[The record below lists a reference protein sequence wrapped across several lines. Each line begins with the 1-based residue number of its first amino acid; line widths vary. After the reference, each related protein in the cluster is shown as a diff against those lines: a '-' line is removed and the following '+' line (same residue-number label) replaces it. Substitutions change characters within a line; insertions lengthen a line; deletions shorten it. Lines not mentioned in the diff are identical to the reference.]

1 MTLDEL
7 LLEWSYRSERGYP
20 SVDNPS
26 DVLLLRQILEQLDLP
41 SNEVINRLKEMPNFL
56 SPGEIRK
63 YKDDPNKSRIS
74 ILIKKIEND
83 EPLELLDGGTIIVAN
98 KDEVINALKAGNI
111 EKAIPLTGTNG
122 ESSTT
127 SKLRKTTEF
136 GGKDAIGGSKRAP
149 KVNTDIKE
157 ELVIV
162 MCNVLGNGG
171 RGRLKPFTK
180 ETYLDNLKI
189 IENTENK
196 YQSTTENGRTD
207 IEEYLNKVK
216 DITGPLSA
224 TFHPLNNPYSIA
236 VKIDKAYP
244 NAKFDRSEILF
255 EKIREECAKIVNLPK
270 DKWNPGDIY
279 IKNSEPKLPT
289 DKDSIVP
296 WNELFVNEWGDTDKP
311 LVSISLKEERFQP
324 GRAKS
329 YLEKFDPEVLKP
341 YDLKKDEKQWDEE
354 KYKSEIA
361 RLRKSVEQLIEDG
374 GTGSPNEV
382 IKQGDGW
389 EGKFPE
395 GIKKLQGTY
404 GAYKLLEFILKTPGA
419 SLLGMFAFGESIPG
433 DPSANPTFFQMVG
446 KNDGTGLKAFKPYK
460 GGSNTDLDEDEPIT
474 IIDKTGNANISVKG
488 KMNVIKDGEIY
499 YTGPVSKTFRGD
511 FGASIGIV

>member
-41 SNEVINRLKEMPNFL
+41 SNEVINRLKEMPNYL

-149 KVNTDIKE
+149 KVNTNIKE

-162 MCNVLGNGG
+162 MCNVLSSGG
-171 RGRLKPFTK
+171 DLKPFTR

-196 YQSTTENGRTD
+196 YQSTTEKFRKQIG
-207 IEEYLNKVK
+207 EYLDIVK
-216 DITGPLSA
+216 NITNPLSA
-224 TFHPLNNPYSIA
+224 TFNPLNNPYSIA
-236 VKIDKAYP
+236 VEIIKAYP
-244 NAKFDRSEILF
+244 NPKFNRGKLFNEI
-255 EKIREECAKIVNLPK
+255 RTECSKIVNLK
-270 DKWNPGDIY
+270 DDKWNPGDIY
-279 IKNSEPKLPT
+279 LVNSEPTLPI

-296 WNELFVNEWGDTDKP
+296 WNSLFVNKWGSTDAP
-311 LVSISLKEERFQP
+311 LVSISLKEQEYQP

-341 YDLKKDEKQWDEE
+341 YDLNKEEKQWDEE

-382 IKQGDGW
+382 VKQGDGW

-419 SLLGMFAFGESIPG
+419 SVLGMFAFGESIPG

-446 KNDGTGLKAFKPYK
+446 TNKGTGLKAFNPYK
-460 GGSNTDLDEDEPIT
+460 GGSNTDLSEGEPIT
-474 IIDKTGNANISVKG
+474 IIDNTGNANISIKG
-488 KMNVIKDGEIY
+488 EMNVIKDGEIY
-499 YTGPVSKTFRGD
+499 RTKIVSKTFRGD

>member
-7 LLEWSYRSERGYP
+7 LLEWSYRSEKGYP

-26 DVLLLRQILEQLDLP
+26 DVLLLGQILEQLDLP
-41 SNEVINRLKEMPNFL
+41 SNEIINRLKEMPNFL

-162 MCNVLGNGG
+162 MCNVLSNGG
-171 RGRLKPFTK
+171 NLKPFTR
-180 ETYLDNLKI
+180 ETYLNNLKI

-196 YQSTTENGRTD
+196 YQSTTEKFRTQ
-207 IEEYLNKVK
+207 IEEYL
-216 DITGPLSA
+216 DIIKNITNPLSA
-224 TFHPLNNPYSIA
+224 TFNPLNNPYSIA
-236 VKIDKAYP
+236 VEIIKAYP
-244 NAKFDRSEILF
+244 NPKFNRGELF
-255 EKIREECAKIVNLPK
+255 KKIRIECSKIVNLSD

-279 IKNSEPKLPT
+279 LVNSEPTLPT

-296 WNELFVNEWGDTDKP
+296 WNSLFVNEWGSTDAP
-311 LVSISLKEERFQP
+311 LVSISLKEQEYQP

-382 IKQGDGW
+382 VKQGDGW

-419 SLLGMFAFGESIPG
+419 SVLGMFAFGESIPG

-446 KNDGTGLKAFKPYK
+446 TNNGTGLADFNPYK
-460 GGSNTDLDEDEPIT
+460 GGSNTDLSEDEPIT

-499 YTGPVSKTFRGD
+499 RTKIVSKTFRGD

>member
-7 LLEWSYRSERGYP
+7 LLEWSYRSEKGYP

-26 DVLLLRQILEQLDLP
+26 DVLLLGQILEQLDLP
-41 SNEVINRLKEMPNFL
+41 SNEIINRLKEMPNFL

-136 GGKDAIGGSKRAP
+136 GGKDAIGGSERAP

-162 MCNVLGNGG
+162 MCNVLSNGG
-171 RGRLKPFTK
+171 NLKPFTR
-180 ETYLDNLKI
+180 ETYLNNLKI

-196 YQSTTENGRTD
+196 YQSTTEKFRTQ
-207 IEEYLNKVK
+207 IEEYL
-216 DITGPLSA
+216 DIIKNITNPLSA
-224 TFHPLNNPYSIA
+224 TFNPLNNPYSIA
-236 VKIDKAYP
+236 VEIIKAYP
-244 NAKFDRSEILF
+244 NPKFNRGELF
-255 EKIREECAKIVNLPK
+255 KKIRIECSKIVNLSD

-279 IKNSEPKLPT
+279 LVNSEPTLPT

-296 WNELFVNEWGDTDKP
+296 WNSLFVNEWGSTDAP
-311 LVSISLKEERFQP
+311 LVSISLKEQEYQP

-382 IKQGDGW
+382 VKQGDGW

-419 SLLGMFAFGESIPG
+419 SVLGMFAFGESIPG

-446 KNDGTGLKAFKPYK
+446 TNNGTGLADFNPYK
-460 GGSNTDLDEDEPIT
+460 GGSNTDLSEDEPIT

-499 YTGPVSKTFRGD
+499 RTKIVSKTFRGD

>member
-7 LLEWSYRSERGYP
+7 LLEWSYRSEKGYP

-26 DVLLLRQILEQLDLP
+26 DVLLLGQILEQLDLP
-41 SNEVINRLKEMPNFL
+41 SNEIINRLKEMPNFL

-136 GGKDAIGGSKRAP
+136 GGKDAIGGSERAP

-162 MCNVLGNGG
+162 MCNVLSNGG
-171 RGRLKPFTK
+171 NLKPFTR
-180 ETYLDNLKI
+180 ETYLNNLKI

-196 YQSTTENGRTD
+196 YQSTTEKFRTQ
-207 IEEYLNKVK
+207 IEEYL
-216 DITGPLSA
+216 DIIKNITNPLSA
-224 TFHPLNNPYSIA
+224 TFNPLNNPYSIA
-236 VKIDKAYP
+236 VEIIKAYP
-244 NAKFDRSEILF
+244 NPKFNRGELF
-255 EKIREECAKIVNLPK
+255 KKIRIECSKIVNLSD

-279 IKNSEPKLPT
+279 LVNSEPTLPT

-296 WNELFVNEWGDTDKP
+296 WNSLFVNEWGSTDAP
-311 LVSISLKEERFQP
+311 LVSISLKEQEYQP

-382 IKQGDGW
+382 VKQGDGW

-419 SLLGMFAFGESIPG
+419 SVLGMFAFGESIPG

-446 KNDGTGLKAFKPYK
+446 TNNGTELKAFKPYK

-499 YTGPVSKTFRGD
+499 YTEPVSKTFRGD

>member
-26 DVLLLRQILEQLDLP
+26 DVLLLGQILEQLDLP
-41 SNEVINRLKEMPNFL
+41 SNEIINRLKEMPNFL

-162 MCNVLGNGG
+162 MCNVLSNGG
-171 RGRLKPFTK
+171 NLKPFTR
-180 ETYLDNLKI
+180 ETYLNNLKI
-189 IENTENK
+189 IKNTENK
-196 YQSTTENGRTD
+196 YQSTTEKFRTQ
-207 IEEYLNKVK
+207 IEEYL
-216 DITGPLSA
+216 DIIKNITNPLSA
-224 TFHPLNNPYSIA
+224 TFNPLNNPYSIA
-236 VKIDKAYP
+236 VEIIKAYP
-244 NAKFDRSEILF
+244 NPKFNRGELF
-255 EKIREECAKIVNLPK
+255 NKIRIECSKIVNLPD

-279 IKNSEPKLPT
+279 LVNSEPTLPI
-289 DKDSIVP
+289 DRDSIVP
-296 WNELFVNEWGDTDKP
+296 WNSLFVNKWGSTDAP
-311 LVSISLKEERFQP
+311 LVSISLKEQEYQP

-382 IKQGDGW
+382 VKQGDGW

-419 SLLGMFAFGESIPG
+419 SVLGMFAFGESIPG

-446 KNDGTGLKAFKPYK
+446 TNNGTGLADFNPYK
-460 GGSNTDLDEDEPIT
+460 GGSNTDLSEDEPIT

-499 YTGPVSKTFRGD
+499 RTKIVSKTFRGD

>member
-7 LLEWSYRSERGYP
+7 LLEWSYRSEKGYP

-26 DVLLLRQILEQLDLP
+26 DVLLLGQILEQLDLP
-41 SNEVINRLKEMPNFL
+41 SNEIINRLKEMPNFL

-162 MCNVLGNGG
+162 MCNVLSNGG
-171 RGRLKPFTK
+171 NLKPFTR
-180 ETYLDNLKI
+180 ETYLNNLKI
-189 IENTENK
+189 IKNTENK
-196 YQSTTENGRTD
+196 YQSTTEKFRTQ
-207 IEEYLNKVK
+207 IEEYL
-216 DITGPLSA
+216 DIIKNITNPLSA
-224 TFHPLNNPYSIA
+224 TFNPLNNPYSIA
-236 VKIDKAYP
+236 VEIIKAYP
-244 NAKFDRSEILF
+244 NPKFNRGELF
-255 EKIREECAKIVNLPK
+255 KKIRIECSKIVNLSD

-279 IKNSEPKLPT
+279 LVNSEPTLPT

-296 WNELFVNEWGDTDKP
+296 WNSLFVNEWGSTDAP
-311 LVSISLKEERFQP
+311 LVSISLKEQEYQP

-382 IKQGDGW
+382 VKQGDGW

-419 SLLGMFAFGESIPG
+419 SVLGMFAFGESIPG

-446 KNDGTGLKAFKPYK
+446 TNNGTGLADFNPYK
-460 GGSNTDLDEDEPIT
+460 GGSNTDLSEDEPIT

-499 YTGPVSKTFRGD
+499 RTKIVSKTFRGD

>member
-26 DVLLLRQILEQLDLP
+26 DVLLLGQILEQLDLP
-41 SNEVINRLKEMPNFL
+41 SNEIINRLKEMPNFL

-162 MCNVLGNGG
+162 MCNVLSNGG
-171 RGRLKPFTK
+171 NLKPFTR
-180 ETYLDNLKI
+180 ETYLNNLKI
-189 IENTENK
+189 IKNTENK
-196 YQSTTENGRTD
+196 YQSTTEKFRTQ
-207 IEEYLNKVK
+207 IEEYL
-216 DITGPLSA
+216 DIIKNITNPLSA
-224 TFHPLNNPYSIA
+224 TFNPLNNPYSIA
-236 VKIDKAYP
+236 VEIIKAYP
-244 NAKFDRSEILF
+244 NPKFNRGELF
-255 EKIREECAKIVNLPK
+255 KKIRIECSKIVNLSD

-279 IKNSEPKLPT
+279 LVNSEPTLPT

-296 WNELFVNEWGDTDKP
+296 WNSLFVNEWGSTDAP
-311 LVSISLKEERFQP
+311 LVSISLKEQEYQP

-382 IKQGDGW
+382 VKQGDGW

-419 SLLGMFAFGESIPG
+419 SVLGMFAFGESIPG

-446 KNDGTGLKAFKPYK
+446 TNNGTGLADFNPYK
-460 GGSNTDLDEDEPIT
+460 GGSNTDLSEDEPIT

-499 YTGPVSKTFRGD
+499 RTKIVSKTFRGD

>member
-7 LLEWSYRSERGYP
+7 LLEWSYRSEKGYP

-26 DVLLLRQILEQLDLP
+26 DVLLLGQILEQLDLP
-41 SNEVINRLKEMPNFL
+41 SNEIINRLKEMPNFL

-136 GGKDAIGGSKRAP
+136 GGKDAIGGSERAP

-162 MCNVLGNGG
+162 MCNVLSNGG
-171 RGRLKPFTK
+171 NLKPFTR
-180 ETYLDNLKI
+180 ETYLNNLKI
-189 IENTENK
+189 IKNTENK
-196 YQSTTENGRTD
+196 YQSTTEKFRTQ
-207 IEEYLNKVK
+207 IEEYL
-216 DITGPLSA
+216 DIIKNITNPLSA
-224 TFHPLNNPYSIA
+224 TFNPLNNPYSIA
-236 VKIDKAYP
+236 VEIIKAYP
-244 NAKFDRSEILF
+244 NPKFNRGELF
-255 EKIREECAKIVNLPK
+255 KKIRIECSKIVNLSD

-279 IKNSEPKLPT
+279 LVNSEPTLPT

-296 WNELFVNEWGDTDKP
+296 WNSLFVNEWGSTDAP
-311 LVSISLKEERFQP
+311 LVSISLKEQEYQP

-382 IKQGDGW
+382 VKQGDGW

-419 SLLGMFAFGESIPG
+419 SVLGMFAFGESIPG

-446 KNDGTGLKAFKPYK
+446 TNNGTGLADFNPYK
-460 GGSNTDLDEDEPIT
+460 GGSNTDLSEDEPIT

-499 YTGPVSKTFRGD
+499 RTKIVSKTFRGD

>member
-7 LLEWSYRSERGYP
+7 LLEWSYRSEKGYP
-20 SVDNPS
+20 SVDSPS

-41 SNEVINRLKEMPNFL
+41 SNEVINRLKEMPNYL

-74 ILIKKIEND
+74 ILIKKIENN

-149 KVNTDIKE
+149 KVNTNIKE

-162 MCNVLGNGG
+162 MCNVLSSGG
-171 RGRLKPFTK
+171 DLKPFTR

-196 YQSTTENGRTD
+196 YQSTTEKFRKQIG
-207 IEEYLNKVK
+207 EYLDIVK
-216 DITGPLSA
+216 NITNPLSA
-224 TFHPLNNPYSIA
+224 TFNPLNNPYSIA
-236 VKIDKAYP
+236 VRIIEAYP
-244 NAKFDRSEILF
+244 NPKFNRGELF
-255 EKIREECAKIVNLPK
+255 NKIRVECSKIVNLPD

-279 IKNSEPKLPT
+279 LVNSEPTLPT

-296 WNELFVNEWGDTDKP
+296 WNELFVNEWGSTDAP
-311 LVSISLKEERFQP
+311 LVSISLKEQEYQP

-341 YDLKKDEKQWDEE
+341 YDLNKEEKQWDEE

-374 GTGSPNEV
+374 GAGSPNEV
-382 IKQGDGW
+382 VKQGDGW

-419 SLLGMFAFGESIPG
+419 SVLGMFAFGESIPG

-446 KNDGTGLKAFKPYK
+446 TNKGTGLKAFNPYK
-460 GGSNTDLDEDEPIT
+460 GGSNTDLSEGEPIT
-474 IIDKTGNANISVKG
+474 IIDNTGNANISVKG
-488 KMNVIKDGEIY
+488 EMNVIKDGEIY
-499 YTGPVSKTFRGD
+499 RTTPVSKTFRGD

>member
-26 DVLLLRQILEQLDLP
+26 DVLLLSQILEQLDLP
-41 SNEVINRLKEMPNFL
+41 SNEVINRLKEMPSNL
-56 SPGEIRK
+56 TKKELEK
-63 YKDDPNKSRIS
+63 YDDRIPT
-74 ILIKKIEND
+74 LIKKIEND
-83 EPLELLDGGTIIVAN
+83 EELALIKDPRTFIVTDKENAI
-98 KDEVINALKAGNI
+98 KDLQSELPKLGVT
-111 EKAIPLTGTNG
+111 LTGYYKDKP
-122 ESSTT
+122 EEITT
-127 SKLRKTTEF
+127 IKTGKLRKTTEF
-136 GGKDAIGGSKRAP
+136 GGKDAIGGSERAP

-162 MCNVLGNGG
+162 MCNILSSGG
-171 RGRLKPFTK
+171 DLKPFTR

-189 IENTENK
+189 IENTKNK
-196 YQSTTENGRTD
+196 YQSTTEKFRNQ
-207 IEEYLNKVK
+207 IEEYLDIIK
-216 DITGPLSA
+216 DITNPLST
-224 TFHPLNNPYSIA
+224 TFNPLNNPYSIA
-236 VKIDKAYP
+236 VEIIKAYP
-244 NAKFDRSEILF
+244 NPKFNRGETF
-255 EKIREECAKIVNLPK
+255 NKIRIECSKIVNLPD

-279 IKNSEPKLPT
+279 LVNSEPTLPT

-296 WNELFVNEWGDTDKP
+296 WNSLFVNEWGSTDAP

-419 SLLGMFAFGESIPG
+419 SILGMFAFGESIPG
-433 DPSANPTFFQMVG
+433 DPSANPTFFQIVG
-446 KNDGTGLKAFKPYK
+446 KNDGIGLKAFNPYK
-460 GGSNTDLDEDEPIT
+460 GGSNTDLDEDKPIT
-474 IIDKTGNANISVKG
+474 IIDKTGNANITIAG
-488 KMNVIKDGEIY
+488 KMNIIKDGEVY
-499 YTGPVSKTFRGD
+499 QTKDVSKTFRGD

>member
-26 DVLLLRQILEQLDLP
+26 DVLLLGQILEQLDLP
-41 SNEVINRLKEMPNFL
+41 SNEVINRLKEMPSNL
-56 SPGEIRK
+56 TKKELEK
-63 YKDDPNKSRIS
+63 YDGRIPT
-74 ILIKKIEND
+74 LIKKIQND
-83 EPLELLDGGTIIVAN
+83 EELTLN
-98 KDEVINALKAGNI
+98 KDPRTFIVTDKENAIKDLQS
-111 EKAIPLTGTNG
+111 EIPSLGVTLTGYYNDKPD
-122 ESSTT
+122 EITT
-127 SKLRKTTEF
+127 IKTGNLRKTTEF

-162 MCNVLGNGG
+162 MCNVLGNEGD
-171 RGRLKPFTK
+171 LKPFTR

-196 YQSTTENGRTD
+196 YQSTTENGKKD
-207 IEEYLNKVK
+207 IKEYLDRVK
-216 DITGPLSA
+216 DITNPLSA

-236 VKIDKAYP
+236 VKIHNKYP
-244 NAKFDRSEILF
+244 NAKFDRSETLF

-296 WNELFVNEWGDTDKP
+296 WNELFVNNWGDTDKP

-419 SLLGMFAFGESIPG
+419 SVLGMFAFGESIPG
-433 DPSANPTFFQMVG
+433 DPSANPTFFQIVG
-446 KNDGTGLKAFKPYK
+446 KNDGIGLKAFNPYK
-460 GGSNTDLDEDEPIT
+460 GGSNTDLDEDKPIT

-488 KMNVIKDGEIY
+488 EMNIIKDGEVY
-499 YTGPVSKTFRGD
+499 QTKPVSKTFRGD

>member
-26 DVLLLRQILEQLDLP
+26 DVLLLGQILEQLDLP
-41 SNEVINRLKEMPNFL
+41 SNEIINRLKEMPNFL

-136 GGKDAIGGSKRAP
+136 GGKDAIGGSERAP

-162 MCNVLGNGG
+162 MCNVLSNGG
-171 RGRLKPFTK
+171 NLKPFTR
-180 ETYLDNLKI
+180 ETYLNNLKI
-189 IENTENK
+189 IKNTENK
-196 YQSTTENGRTD
+196 YQSTTEKFRTQ
-207 IEEYLNKVK
+207 IEEYL
-216 DITGPLSA
+216 DIIKNITNPLSA
-224 TFHPLNNPYSIA
+224 TFNPLNNPYSIA
-236 VKIDKAYP
+236 VEIIKAYP
-244 NAKFDRSEILF
+244 NPKFNRGELF
-255 EKIREECAKIVNLPK
+255 KKIRIECSKIVNLSD

-279 IKNSEPKLPT
+279 LVNSEPTLPT

-296 WNELFVNEWGDTDKP
+296 WNSLFVNEWGSTDAP
-311 LVSISLKEERFQP
+311 LVSISLKEQEYQP

-382 IKQGDGW
+382 VKQGDGW

-419 SLLGMFAFGESIPG
+419 SVLGMFAFGESIPG

-446 KNDGTGLKAFKPYK
+446 TNNGTGLADFNPYK
-460 GGSNTDLDEDEPIT
+460 GGSNTDLSEDEPIT

-499 YTGPVSKTFRGD
+499 RTKIVSKTFRGD

>member
-7 LLEWSYRSERGYP
+7 LLEWSYRSEKGYP

-26 DVLLLRQILEQLDLP
+26 DVLLLGQILEQLDLP
-41 SNEVINRLKEMPNFL
+41 SNEIINRLKEMPNFL

-74 ILIKKIEND
+74 VLIRKIEND

-136 GGKDAIGGSKRAP
+136 GGKDAIGGSERAP

-162 MCNVLGNGG
+162 MCNVLSNGG
-171 RGRLKPFTK
+171 NLKPFTR
-180 ETYLDNLKI
+180 ETYLNNLKI

-196 YQSTTENGRTD
+196 YQSTTEKFRTQ
-207 IEEYLNKVK
+207 IEEYL
-216 DITGPLSA
+216 DIIKNITNPLSA
-224 TFHPLNNPYSIA
+224 TFNPLNNPYSIA
-236 VKIDKAYP
+236 VEIIKAYP
-244 NAKFDRSEILF
+244 NPKFNRGELF
-255 EKIREECAKIVNLPK
+255 KKIRIECSKIVNLSD

-279 IKNSEPKLPT
+279 LVNSEPTLPT

-296 WNELFVNEWGDTDKP
+296 WNSLFVNEWGSTDAP
-311 LVSISLKEERFQP
+311 LVSISLKEQEYQP

-382 IKQGDGW
+382 VKQGDGW

-419 SLLGMFAFGESIPG
+419 SVLGMFAFGESIPG

-446 KNDGTGLKAFKPYK
+446 TNNGTGLADFNPYK
-460 GGSNTDLDEDEPIT
+460 GGSNTDLSEDEPIT

-499 YTGPVSKTFRGD
+499 RTKIVSKTFRGD

>member
-7 LLEWSYRSERGYP
+7 LLEWSYRSEKGYP
-20 SVDNPS
+20 SVDSPS

-41 SNEVINRLKEMPNFL
+41 SNEVINRLKEMPNYL

-149 KVNTDIKE
+149 KVNTNIKE

-162 MCNVLGNGG
+162 MCNVLSSGG
-171 RGRLKPFTK
+171 DLKPFTR

-196 YQSTTENGRTD
+196 YQSTTEKFRKQIG
-207 IEEYLNKVK
+207 EYLDIVK
-216 DITGPLSA
+216 NITNPLSA
-224 TFHPLNNPYSIA
+224 TFNPLNNPYSIA
-236 VKIDKAYP
+236 VRIIEAYP
-244 NAKFDRSEILF
+244 NPKFNRGELF
-255 EKIREECAKIVNLPK
+255 NKIRVECSKIVNLPD

-279 IKNSEPKLPT
+279 LVNSEPTLPT

-296 WNELFVNEWGDTDKP
+296 WNELFVNEWGSTDAP
-311 LVSISLKEERFQP
+311 LVSISLKEQEYQP

-341 YDLKKDEKQWDEE
+341 YDLNKEEKQWDEE

-374 GTGSPNEV
+374 GAGSPNEV
-382 IKQGDGW
+382 VKQGDGW

-419 SLLGMFAFGESIPG
+419 SVLGMFAFGESIPG

-446 KNDGTGLKAFKPYK
+446 TNKGTGLKAFNPYK
-460 GGSNTDLDEDEPIT
+460 GGSNTDLSEGEPIT
-474 IIDKTGNANISVKG
+474 IIDNTGNANISIKG
-488 KMNVIKDGEIY
+488 EMNVIKDGEIY
-499 YTGPVSKTFRGD
+499 RTKIVSKTFRGD

>member
-7 LLEWSYRSERGYP
+7 LLEWSYRSEKGYP

-26 DVLLLRQILEQLDLP
+26 DVLLLGQILEQLDLP
-41 SNEVINRLKEMPNFL
+41 SNEIINRLKEMPNFL

-136 GGKDAIGGSKRAP
+136 GGKDAIGGSERAP

-162 MCNVLGNGG
+162 MCNVLSNGG
-171 RGRLKPFTK
+171 NLKPFTR
-180 ETYLDNLKI
+180 ETYLNNLKI

-196 YQSTTENGRTD
+196 YQSTTEKFRTQ
-207 IEEYLNKVK
+207 IEEYL
-216 DITGPLSA
+216 DIIKNITNPLSA
-224 TFHPLNNPYSIA
+224 TFNPLNNPYSIA
-236 VKIDKAYP
+236 VEIIKAYP
-244 NAKFDRSEILF
+244 NPKFNRGELF
-255 EKIREECAKIVNLPK
+255 KKIRIECSKIVNLPD

-279 IKNSEPKLPT
+279 LVNSEPTLPT

-296 WNELFVNEWGDTDKP
+296 WNSLFVNEWGSTDAP
-311 LVSISLKEERFQP
+311 LVSISLKEQEYQP

-382 IKQGDGW
+382 VKQGDGW

-419 SLLGMFAFGESIPG
+419 SVLGMFAFGESIPG

-446 KNDGTGLKAFKPYK
+446 TNKGTGLKAFNPYK
-460 GGSNTDLDEDEPIT
+460 GGSNTDLSEDEPIT

-499 YTGPVSKTFRGD
+499 RTKIVSKTFRGD

>member
-7 LLEWSYRSERGYP
+7 LLEWSYRSEKGYP

-26 DVLLLRQILEQLDLP
+26 DVLLLGQILEQLDLP
-41 SNEVINRLKEMPNFL
+41 SNEIINRLKEMPNFL

-136 GGKDAIGGSKRAP
+136 GGKDAIGGSERAP

-162 MCNVLGNGG
+162 MCNVLSNGG
-171 RGRLKPFTK
+171 NLKPFTR
-180 ETYLDNLKI
+180 ETYLNNLKI

-196 YQSTTENGRTD
+196 YQSTTEKFRD
-207 IEEYLNKVK
+207 QIEEYL
-216 DITGPLSA
+216 DIIKNITNPLSA
-224 TFHPLNNPYSIA
+224 TFNPLNNPYSIA
-236 VKIDKAYP
+236 VEIIKAYP
-244 NAKFDRSEILF
+244 NPKFNRGELF
-255 EKIREECAKIVNLPK
+255 KKIRIECSKIVNLSD

-279 IKNSEPKLPT
+279 LVNSEPTLPT

-296 WNELFVNEWGDTDKP
+296 WNSLFVNEWGSTDAP
-311 LVSISLKEERFQP
+311 LVSISLKEQEYQP

-382 IKQGDGW
+382 VKQGDGW

-419 SLLGMFAFGESIPG
+419 SVLGMFAFGESIPG

-446 KNDGTGLKAFKPYK
+446 TNNGTGLADFNPYK
-460 GGSNTDLDEDEPIT
+460 GGSNTDLSEDEPIT

-499 YTGPVSKTFRGD
+499 RTKIVSKTFRGD

>member
-7 LLEWSYRSERGYP
+7 LLEWSYRSEKGYP
-20 SVDNPS
+20 SVDSPS

-41 SNEVINRLKEMPNFL
+41 SNEVINRLKEMPNYL

-149 KVNTDIKE
+149 KVNTNIKE

-162 MCNVLGNGG
+162 MCNVLSSGG
-171 RGRLKPFTK
+171 DLKPFTR

-196 YQSTTENGRTD
+196 YQSTTEKFRKQIG
-207 IEEYLNKVK
+207 EYLDIVK
-216 DITGPLSA
+216 NITNPLSA
-224 TFHPLNNPYSIA
+224 TFNPLNNPYSIA
-236 VKIDKAYP
+236 VRIIEAYP
-244 NAKFDRSEILF
+244 NPKFNRGELF
-255 EKIREECAKIVNLPK
+255 NKIRVECSKIVNLPD

-279 IKNSEPKLPT
+279 LVNSEPTLPT

-296 WNELFVNEWGDTDKP
+296 WNELFVNEWGSTDAP
-311 LVSISLKEERFQP
+311 LVSISLKEQEYQP

-341 YDLKKDEKQWDEE
+341 YDLNKEEKQWDEE

-382 IKQGDGW
+382 VKQGDGW

-419 SLLGMFAFGESIPG
+419 SVLGMFAFGESIPG

-446 KNDGTGLKAFKPYK
+446 KNDGTGLKDFKPYK
-460 GGSNTDLDEDEPIT
+460 GGSNTDLSEDKPIT
-474 IIDKTGNANISVKG
+474 IIDNTGNANISVKG
-488 KMNVIKDGEIY
+488 EMNVIKDGEIY
-499 YTGPVSKTFRGD
+499 RTTPVSKTFRGD

>member
-149 KVNTDIKE
+149 KVNTNIKE

-162 MCNVLGNGG
+162 MCNVLSSGG
-171 RGRLKPFTK
+171 DLKPFTR

-196 YQSTTENGRTD
+196 YQSTTEKFRKQIG
-207 IEEYLNKVK
+207 EYLDIVK
-216 DITGPLSA
+216 NITNPLSA
-224 TFHPLNNPYSIA
+224 TFNPLNNPYSIA
-236 VKIDKAYP
+236 VRIIEAYP
-244 NAKFDRSEILF
+244 NPKFNRGELF
-255 EKIREECAKIVNLPK
+255 NKIRVECSKIVNLPD

-279 IKNSEPKLPT
+279 LVNSEPTLPT

-296 WNELFVNEWGDTDKP
+296 WNELFVNEWGSTDAP
-311 LVSISLKEERFQP
+311 LVSISLKEQEYQP

-341 YDLKKDEKQWDEE
+341 YDLNKEEKQWDEE

-382 IKQGDGW
+382 VKQGDGW

-419 SLLGMFAFGESIPG
+419 SVLGMFAFGESIPG

-446 KNDGTGLKAFKPYK
+446 KNDGTGLKDFKPYK
-460 GGSNTDLDEDEPIT
+460 GGSNTDLSEDKPIT
-474 IIDKTGNANISVKG
+474 IIDNTGNANISVKG
-488 KMNVIKDGEIY
+488 EMNVIKDGEIY
-499 YTGPVSKTFRGD
+499 RTTPVSKTFRGD

>member
-26 DVLLLRQILEQLDLP
+26 DVLLLGQILEQLDLP
-41 SNEVINRLKEMPNFL
+41 SNEIINRLKEMPNFL

-136 GGKDAIGGSKRAP
+136 GGKDAIGGSERAP

-162 MCNVLGNGG
+162 MCNVLSNGG
-171 RGRLKPFTK
+171 NLKPFTR
-180 ETYLDNLKI
+180 ETYLNNLKI

-196 YQSTTENGRTD
+196 YQSTTEKFRTQ
-207 IEEYLNKVK
+207 IEEYL
-216 DITGPLSA
+216 DIIKNITNPLSA
-224 TFHPLNNPYSIA
+224 TFNPLNNPYSIA
-236 VKIDKAYP
+236 VEIIKAYP
-244 NAKFDRSEILF
+244 NPKFNRGELF
-255 EKIREECAKIVNLPK
+255 KKIRIECSKIVNLSD

-279 IKNSEPKLPT
+279 LVNSEPTLPT

-296 WNELFVNEWGDTDKP
+296 WNSLFVNEWGSTDAP
-311 LVSISLKEERFQP
+311 LVSISLKEQEYQP

-382 IKQGDGW
+382 VKQGDGW

-419 SLLGMFAFGESIPG
+419 SVLGMFAFGESIPG

-446 KNDGTGLKAFKPYK
+446 TNNGTGLADFNPYK
-460 GGSNTDLDEDEPIT
+460 GGSNTDLSEDEPIT

-499 YTGPVSKTFRGD
+499 RTKIVSKTFRGD

>member
-41 SNEVINRLKEMPNFL
+41 SNEIINRLKEMPNFL

-136 GGKDAIGGSKRAP
+136 GGKDAIGGSERAP

-162 MCNVLGNGG
+162 MCNVLSNGG
-171 RGRLKPFTK
+171 NLKPFTR
-180 ETYLDNLKI
+180 ETYLNNLKI

-196 YQSTTENGRTD
+196 YQSTTEKFRTQ
-207 IEEYLNKVK
+207 IEEYL
-216 DITGPLSA
+216 DIIKNITNPLSA
-224 TFHPLNNPYSIA
+224 TFNPLNNPYSIA
-236 VKIDKAYP
+236 VEIIKAYP
-244 NAKFDRSEILF
+244 NPKFNRGELF
-255 EKIREECAKIVNLPK
+255 KKIRIECSKIVNLSD

-279 IKNSEPKLPT
+279 LVNSEPTLPT

-296 WNELFVNEWGDTDKP
+296 WNSLFVNEWGSTDAP
-311 LVSISLKEERFQP
+311 LVSISLKEQEYQP

-382 IKQGDGW
+382 VKQGDGW

-419 SLLGMFAFGESIPG
+419 SVLGMFAFGESIPG

-446 KNDGTGLKAFKPYK
+446 TNNGTGLADFNPYK
-460 GGSNTDLDEDEPIT
+460 GGSNTDLSEDEPIT

-499 YTGPVSKTFRGD
+499 RTKIVSKTFRGD

>member
-7 LLEWSYRSERGYP
+7 LLEWSYRSEKGYP

-26 DVLLLRQILEQLDLP
+26 DVLLLGQILEQLDLP
-41 SNEVINRLKEMPNFL
+41 SNEIINRLKEMPNFL

-136 GGKDAIGGSKRAP
+136 GGKDAIGGSERAP

-162 MCNVLGNGG
+162 MCNVLSNGG
-171 RGRLKPFTK
+171 NLKPFTR
-180 ETYLDNLKI
+180 ETYLNNLKI
-189 IENTENK
+189 IKNTENK
-196 YQSTTENGRTD
+196 YQSTTEKFRTQ
-207 IEEYLNKVK
+207 IEEYL
-216 DITGPLSA
+216 DIIKNITNPLSA
-224 TFHPLNNPYSIA
+224 TFNPLNNPYSIA
-236 VKIDKAYP
+236 VEIIKAYP
-244 NAKFDRSEILF
+244 NPKFNRGELF
-255 EKIREECAKIVNLPK
+255 KKIRIECSKIVNLSD

-279 IKNSEPKLPT
+279 LVNSEPTLPT

-296 WNELFVNEWGDTDKP
+296 WNSLFVNEWGSTDAP
-311 LVSISLKEERFQP
+311 LVSISLKEQEYQP

-329 YLEKFDPEVLKP
+329 YLEKFDPKVLKP

-382 IKQGDGW
+382 VKQGDGW

-419 SLLGMFAFGESIPG
+419 SVLGMFAFGESIPG

-446 KNDGTGLKAFKPYK
+446 TNNGTGLADFNPYK
-460 GGSNTDLDEDEPIT
+460 GGSNTDLSEDEPIT

-499 YTGPVSKTFRGD
+499 RTKIVSKTFRGD